1 MQKLIDNQLRAG
13 RPSDEKGENVKKAE
27 LVVRVLMG
35 LIFFVFGLNGF
46 LNFIPMEPP
55 KEEMLAVMGGL
66 FGIKYMLP
74 LVKGIEVVVGAALLT
89 NKFVPLALT
98 VISPIIV
105 NIFLIHAI
113 YAPEGLPMAIF
124 VVVANIFLAY
134 SHKDAFKGV
143 LKA

>member
-1 MQKLIDNQLRAG
+1 
-13 RPSDEKGENVKKAE
+13 
-27 LVVRVLMG
+27 
-35 LIFFVFGLNGF
+35 NGF